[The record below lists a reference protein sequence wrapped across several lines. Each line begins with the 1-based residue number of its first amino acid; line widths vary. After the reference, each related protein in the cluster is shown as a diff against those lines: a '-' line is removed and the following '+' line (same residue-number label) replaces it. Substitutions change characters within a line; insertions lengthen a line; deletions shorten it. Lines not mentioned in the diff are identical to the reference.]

1 MLSGAGAGR
10 AGTQHFKGASATKW
24 EKRKKERRKKPAQS
38 RAHANL
44 SRGLQAMVPVEAW
57 AIVDLD
63 L

>member
-10 AGTQHFKGASATKW
+10 AGTQHFKGANG
-24 EKRKKERRKKPAQS
+24 KKEKKKEEKKPAQS